1 MGDRRVQERSNAEKQ
16 LYDMTKHLHR
26 PSESD
31 LEAIVRGEHLTRPA
45 ADRIDLAFPPDESEE
60 TI

>member
-1 MGDRRVQERSNAEKQ
+1 MQERSNVEKQ
-16 LYDMTKHLHR
+16 LYDMTKHLRR
-26 PSESD
+26 PSESE

-45 ADRIDLAFPPDESEE
+45 ADRIDFAFPPDESEE